1 MAWSVAANIRQRGH
15 GTGSRGGNASRERK
29 QESDQQNMTYQQRLG
44 ATPAGYQQNPKLSPQ
59 RQHRDGQHRDG
70 QQSGQQPGQQSGQH
84 SRQQHS
90 KSSSSSPG
98 ESRRITRRSSTL
110 RQTSLTCTN
119 TYHVW
124 AGRPQGVLQEY
135 SLRRGI
141 IPGTQN
147 GSWEA
152 AIQSCLRW
160 SAETVI
166 RSRLDD
172 SRRLP
177 LRNRPCLVADCSPVV
192 HRALGVELQLSGVGG
207 VTVINCVCPDCVAA
221 VSGKPRAS
229 QEGKFTSNAT
239 KRTEHAQQHMS
250 RSLPHEYMR
259 HFPQDAMRR
268 QEEHA
273 QSATRRSPTQPRRR
287 YRQHH
292 DTTADT
298 ERIKTRS
305 SPEKHSSRQTQD
317 GEKDRRQRQSY
328 TSSV

>member
-59 RQHRDGQHRDG
+59 RQHRDGQHREG

-90 KSSSSSPG
+90 KSSSSSP
-98 ESRRITRRSSTL
+98 ESRERVRRGSSPPTQPKDDTRRKVS
-110 RQTSLTCTN
+110 
-119 TYHVW
+119 
-124 AGRPQGVLQEY
+124 
-135 SLRRGI
+135 RG
-141 IPGTQN
+141 
-147 GSWEA
+147 
-152 AIQSCLRW
+152 
-160 SAETVI
+160 
-166 RSRLDD
+166 
-172 SRRLP
+172 
-177 LRNRPCLVADCSPVV
+177 SPVRV
-192 HRALGVELQLSGVGG
+192 
-207 VTVINCVCPDCVAA
+207 
-221 VSGKPRAS
+221 
-229 QEGKFTSNAT
+229 
-239 KRTEHAQQHMS
+239 KRPSPAGTEHAQQHMS

-273 QSATRRSPTQPRRR
+273 QSAARRSPTQPRRR

-305 SPEKHSSRQTQD
+305 SPEKHSSRQTQE